1 MTGAMIIVKGT
12 IPVRSDCREDAV
24 ALVQALAE
32 ASRTEDGC
40 LAYEVLVQADQPEV
54 IVIWQQWRSMDALEV
69 HFASA
74 HVDAFLD
81 AIPDMIEGQVR
92 STRYEV
98 QAEEG
103 DEEFDDHD
111 ILEVDLPGVLLGDE
125 IVLH

>member
-1 MTGAMIIVKGT
+1 MSDPMIIVKGT
-12 IPVRSDCREDAV
+12 IPVREDCREDAV

-40 LAYEVLVQADQPEV
+40 VAYEVYLKADQPEV
-54 IVIWQQWRSMDALEV
+54 IVIWQQWRSLDALEI

-81 AIPDMIEGQVR
+81 AIPDMIEGQVT
-92 STRYEV
+92 SSRYEV
-98 QAEEG
+98 SAEES
-103 DEEFDDHD
+103 DD
-111 ILEVDLPGVLLGDE
+111 DLDDVQELDMPRVLLGEE